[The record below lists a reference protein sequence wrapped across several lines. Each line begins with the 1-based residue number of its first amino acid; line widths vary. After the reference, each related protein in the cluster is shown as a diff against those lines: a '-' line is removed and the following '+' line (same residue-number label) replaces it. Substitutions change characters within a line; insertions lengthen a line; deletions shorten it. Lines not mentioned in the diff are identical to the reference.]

1 MVFCRG
7 ETQSVV
13 VSISDFPATPSF
25 KYSVSVS
32 LNISKHTGC
41 ASGVSQKQWFPNV
54 RPDWLHQKHLLKSTG
69 LTPRD
74 SVQFYRNG
82 VGS

>member
-1 MVFCRG
+1 MFCRG

-13 VSISDFPATPSF
+13 VSISDFPTTPNF
-25 KYSVSVS
+25 KYSVSVYP
-32 LNISKHTGC
+32 NISKHTGY

-54 RPDWLHQKHLLKSTG
+54 RLDWLHQKHLLRSIR